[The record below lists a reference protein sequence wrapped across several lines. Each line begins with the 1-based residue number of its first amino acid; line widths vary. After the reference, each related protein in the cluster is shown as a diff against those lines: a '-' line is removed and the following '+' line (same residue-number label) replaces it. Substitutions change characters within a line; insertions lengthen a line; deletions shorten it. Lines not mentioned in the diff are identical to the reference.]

1 MVHQDV
7 GTHNRR
13 QWGVAAKSID
23 LLTKTKRKI
32 ARGPNLNWCQRNDN
46 ALFSFSASLAAD
58 LRRIWRAQNHR
69 LKSLSFCE
77 WNRLNWNDHD
87 LDCWLKAGRFATLRR
102 EMKYNCWSMWTRGSH
117 KACNYHSIM
126 IHVICC
132 SAIIGPLHMR
142 LLSFSDQLVLR
153 CRLEITKGRIPCLR
167 YSPLWLPRT
176 KMLAF

>member
-1 MVHQDV
+1 M
-7 GTHNRR
+7 R
-13 QWGVAAKSID
+13 VAAKSID

-87 LDCWLKAGRFATLRR
+87 LDCWLKAGRFATSQR

-126 IHVICC
+126 IHVIFVQ
-132 SAIIGPLHMR
+132 
-142 LLSFSDQLVLR
+142 LLSDRSICDFYRSPTNSCFDVGWKSQ
-153 CRLEITKGRIPCLR
+153 KGAF
-167 YSPLWLPRT
+167 
-176 KMLAF
+176 LAFAIRLYDCLEQKC